1 MTGYSTEETS
11 VMARDHV
18 VGVDLGGTNIKV
30 GVVTAAGDVAS
41 NLSVPTEGQGGPDHV
56 VNRMVTAALK
66 AIDAAGLTKDRIL
79 AVGIGAP
86 GSMSHK
92 KGVIISPPNLPGW
105 SNVPVR
111 DMVAKGTGLPANLE
125 NDANAAAYGEYWA
138 GGGRGTRDMV
148 LFTLGTGI
156 GGGVIIDGQLV
167 RGFFDNG
174 AELGHMIVQPGGRLC
189 GCGQHGCVEAYA
201 SAHYTAVR
209 AVEAVKSGE
218 PSSLKGRLDQGLPVE
233 TPHVVDAANAGD
245 PLARRIWDETC
256 RYLAIACVNVQHFS
270 NPQKILLAGGMIGA
284 GKYLLDPVRK
294 YFLEF
299 TWKAA
304 QDYPQIEFA
313 TLGND
318 SGFIGAAGLAL
329 AEVGGK

>member
-1 MTGYSTEETS
+1 MAGYLVKEIP

-18 VGVDLGGTNIKV
+18 VGVDLGGTNIKA
-30 GVVTAAGDVAS
+30 GVVTIRGEVVS
-41 NLSVPTEGQGGPDHV
+41 SLSIPTEGQGGPDHV
-56 VNRMVTAALK
+56 IQRMVTAALK
-66 AIDAAGLTKDRIL
+66 AIEAARLTRDRIL

-92 KGVIISPPNLPGW
+92 RGIILSPPNLPGW

-111 DMVAKGTGLPANLE
+111 DLVAKGTGLPANLE
-125 NDANAAAYGEYWA
+125 NDANAAAYGEYWV

-156 GGGVIIDGQLV
+156 GGGVIVDGRLV

-209 AVEAVKSGE
+209 AVEAIRNGE
-218 PSSLKGRLDQGLPVE
+218 PSSLKSRLEAGLAVE
-233 TPHVVDAANAGD
+233 TPHVVEASKAGD
-245 PLARRIWDETC
+245 PLARRVWEETC
-256 RYLAIACVNVQHFS
+256 RYLAVACVNMQHFS
-270 NPQKILLAGGMIGA
+270 NPEKILFAGGMIGA
-284 GKYLLDPVRK
+284 GAYLLEPVRK
-294 YFLEF
+294 FFLEL

-318 SGFIGAAGLAL
+318 AGFIGAAGLAL
-329 AEVGGK
+329 EEVGQG